1 MSAEQVRAT
10 MRDYVTVLLERGDF
24 GRFFAEEVEVSVVGT
39 DQRAAGPEAAE
50 QLIRFM
56 HEVAFDAEPE
66 FGTVVCD
73 TSGAA
78 AEAVFIGTHT
88 GEFAGIPA
96 SGNRVRVPYS
106 AFYDVA
112 GDKITAV
119 RLYMSLD
126 ELVRQIGEPAATTA
140 A

>member
-1 MSAEQVRAT
+1 MSAEQVQAT

-56 HEVAFDAEPE
+56 HEVAFDAAPE
-66 FGTVVCD
+66 IGAVVCD
-73 TSGAA
+73 ESGAA
-78 AEAVFIGTHT
+78 AEAVFVGTHT

-112 GDKITAV
+112 GDRITAV

-126 ELVRQIGEPAATTA
+126 EIVRQIGQPAATTA